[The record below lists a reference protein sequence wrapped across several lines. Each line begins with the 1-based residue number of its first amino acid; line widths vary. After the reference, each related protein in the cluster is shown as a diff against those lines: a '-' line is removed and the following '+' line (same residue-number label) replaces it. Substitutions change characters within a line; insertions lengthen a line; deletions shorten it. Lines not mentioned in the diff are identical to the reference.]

1 MSAYQTNGTRLHSL
15 VLRITT
21 VWAILGGF
29 LLLAVVAINV
39 ASVIRAA
46 TVSKTFSGDFELT
59 EVGVAI
65 AAFSFLPYCQIAG
78 HNVTAD
84 IFTARASRFWISLFA
99 FVSALVAFGFGSL
112 LLWRTWLGMIDM
124 ATYDSTTAILQIP
137 LAWGFGACLFSLGL
151 LAVAAAVTAREEFLK
166 MMRGR
171 Y

>member
-1 MSAYQTNGTRLHSL
+1 MSAHQQTGTRLHSL

-21 VWAILGGF
+21 VWAIVGGF
-29 LLLAVVAINV
+29 LLLAVVGLNV

-46 TVSKTFSGDFELT
+46 FVSKTFSGDFELT

-84 IFTARASRFWISLFA
+84 IFTARASRFWLSLFSLL
-99 FVSALVAFGFGSL
+99 SAVVAFGFGTL
-112 LLWRTWLGMIDM
+112 LLWRTYLGMIDM
-124 ATYDSTTAILQIP
+124 ATYNSTTAILQFP
-137 LAWGFGACLFSLGL
+137 LAWGYGACLFSLAL
-151 LAVAAAVTAREEFLK
+151 LAVAAAVTIREEFRK
-166 MMRGR
+166 VMWGR